1 MLLLNIGCGSTF
13 HPDWIN
19 IDVAPF
25 SPNVRPW
32 NLQCG
37 LPYGDNEVDVC
48 YTSHVLEHLSQQD
61 VKRLIRECFR
71 ILKPNGIVR
80 AVVPDLEAIA
90 KTYITCLEQVEQGN
104 PEAIANYDWI
114 MLELYDQSVRIKTGG
129 EMGDYLSNPNLVN
142 SEFIRSRLG
151 FEFDQVIEKIQARA
165 KKTWLQKVTD
175 KNFIALLKVMR
186 IELAKIFV
194 SWILGKRGRQALSEG
209 LFRQSG
215 EIHCWMYDRFS
226 LRRLFEDA
234 GFSSVKVYSAFESSI
249 PNFSLY
255 QLDTVNNKVRKPDSL
270 FIESIKS

>member
-129 EMGDYLSNPNLVN
+129 EMGDYLSKPNLVN

-151 FEFDQVIEKIQARA
+151 FEFDQVIEKIQAKA